1 MPQRRLFIVLI
12 LIAAALS
19 SAGVIIHTVELY
31 EARGSMSTAAMVSI
45 ILGVLSIV
53 LLGGAAIAVALK
65 KE

>member
-19 SAGVIIHTVELY
+19 SAGVIIHTLELY
-31 EARGSMSTAAMVSI
+31 EARGSMSTVAMVSI

-53 LLGGAAIAVALK
+53 VLGGAAIAVALK
-65 KE
+65 NE